1 MKKAQ
6 EGPFGERIET
16 DPTVRGI
23 KVRTQRTLA
32 DSMHVEC
39 PEPSPDGRVGREKG
53 EEDTMLIN
61 PDVNSMDSRG

>member
-32 DSMHVEC
+32 DSM
-39 PEPSPDGRVGREKG
+39 
-53 EEDTMLIN
+53 LIN